1 MAHADIG
8 GAMIDAPVLDI
19 LTREKANSLSKRE
32 WKFRLAGY
40 GYGSY
45 GSIVSDRFSSVRL
58 SLLDRGFVYAIAHVR
73 GGEYLGR
80 SWYDEGKMFSRPGSF
95 VGFGAFLFHFLNG
108 LMVA

>member
-40 GYGSY
+40 GYAIKDVAGSQVVTKLPQ
-45 GSIVSDRFSSVRL
+45 GT
-58 SLLDRGFVYAIAHVR
+58 A
-73 GGEYLGR
+73 LGVL
-80 SWYDEGKMFSRPGSF
+80 P
-95 VGFGAFLFHFLNG
+95 AQFH
-108 LMVA
+108 